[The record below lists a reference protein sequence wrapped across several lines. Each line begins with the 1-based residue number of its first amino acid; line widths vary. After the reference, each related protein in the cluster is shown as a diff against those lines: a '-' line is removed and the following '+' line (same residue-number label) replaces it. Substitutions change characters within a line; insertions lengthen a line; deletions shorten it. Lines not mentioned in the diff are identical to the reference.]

1 MEVQVSEMTSLNS
14 WVSDIS
20 TVKSIRVYTGNAV
33 RWCGSSRTPPG
44 TQQQEILH
52 CLKAALVEWVSKFN
66 PDQVKSKRLAEHVVC
81 NLTQDHEKIRPEERE
96 DIKIT
101 AKLFIYR
108 YEPGIIKEA
117 ATEACLQLG
126 VSQLDSV
133 ILALPQLPG
142 GKCHSLE
149 VLLPPWEELESL
161 VQEQMVTS
169 IGVSDMDRE
178 MLETFCLNVQVQP
191 SSCQV
196 NLASCCV
203 IPPELTAFANENG
216 IQLLTHNDPPD
227 ILPVEMLQE
236 ALSAKLQD
244 PGISEWVPRWILRYS
259 AIIKDRGIIR
269 SKGYMVKAER
279 TATHHRVCPEP

>member
-1 MEVQVSEMTSLNS
+1 MTSLNS

-20 TVKSIRVYTGNAV
+20 AVKSIRVYTGNTV
-33 RWCGSSRTPPG
+33 RWCGSSRAPPG
-44 TQQQEILH
+44 TPQQEILH
-52 CLKAALVEWVSKFN
+52 CIKAALVEWVSKFN
-66 PDQVKSKRLAEHVVC
+66 LDQVESKGLAEHVVC
-81 NLTQDHEKIRPEERE
+81 NLMQDHEKIRPEERE
-96 DIKIT
+96 DIKMT

-117 ATEACLQLG
+117 ATEACLELR

-142 GKCHSLE
+142 EKVHSLE
-149 VLLPPWEELESL
+149 DLLPPWEELESL

-178 MLETFCLNVQVQP
+178 MLEAFCLNVQVQP

-203 IPPELTAFANENG
+203 IPPELTEFARENG
-216 IQLLTHNDPPD
+216 IQLLTHNDPAD
-227 ILPVEMLQE
+227 ILPAEMLQE

-244 PGISEWVPRWILRYS
+244 PVISEWVPTWILRYS

-279 TATHHRVCPEP
+279 TAAHH

>member
-178 MLETFCLNVQVQP
+178 MLETFCLNVQISFQWKCSRKP
-191 SSCQV
+191 SVPSCKT
-196 NLASCCV
+196 LASLSGCQGGS
-203 IPPELTAFANENG
+203 FATR
-216 IQLLTHNDPPD
+216 QLLRTEGSSDQKD
-227 ILPVEMLQE
+227 I
-236 ALSAKLQD
+236 
-244 PGISEWVPRWILRYS
+244 W
-259 AIIKDRGIIR
+259 
-269 SKGYMVKAER
+269 
-279 TATHHRVCPEP
+279 

>member
-1 MEVQVSEMTSLNS
+1 MTSLNS

-20 TVKSIRVYTGNAV
+20 AVKSMRVYTGNTV
-33 RWCGSSRTPPG
+33 RWCSSSRTPPG
-44 TQQQEILH
+44 TPQQEILH
-52 CLKAALVEWVSKFN
+52 CIKAALVEWVSKFN
-66 PDQVKSKRLAEHVVC
+66 LDQVESKGLAEHVVC
-81 NLTQDHEKIRPEERE
+81 NLIQDHEKIRPEERE
-96 DIKIT
+96 DIKMT

-117 ATEACLQLG
+117 ATEAFLELR

-142 GKCHSLE
+142 EKVHSLE
-149 VLLPPWEELESL
+149 DLLPPWEELESL

-178 MLETFCLNVQVQP
+178 MLEAFCLNVQVQP

-203 IPPELTAFANENG
+203 IPPELTEFARENG
-216 IQLLTHNDPPD
+216 IQLLTHNDPAD
-227 ILPVEMLQE
+227 ILPAEVLQE

-244 PGISEWVPRWILRYS
+244 PVISEWVPTWILRYS

-279 TATHHRVCPEP
+279 TAAHH